1 MMPSPE
7 FETSRSAMA
16 DPEPPG
22 TDAHQSRHPR
32 FQHRPV
38 LAEEVAQLV
47 SAGARF
53 LVDATVGGGGHAELL
68 LDRFP
73 QARLFG
79 CDQDPEA
86 VAAARKRLAR
96 FGERAMIKALNFS
109 ELHHYVLLGTVDFL
123 LLDLGASSHQLDEAA
138 RGFSFTRDGP
148 LDMRMNPESDRPPAA
163 DLVQRAGEEEL
174 RDIIYRF
181 GEERFAPRIAKAVVR
196 ARETEPI
203 RTTGRLARIV
213 AEAVPKRFHRKGHHP
228 ATKTFQALRIAVND
242 ELGALDALL
251 DRANSLLAQGGR
263 IAAIAF
269 HSLEDRR
276 VKEHFR
282 QWENPCACPPDFPR
296 CVCGKRPLGRRVMRK
311 ALSAG
316 KPEIADNPR
325 ARSAR
330 LRAYEKNF
338 EEKLHAEERS
348 ASP

>member
-1 MMPSPE
+1 MPSPIL
-7 FETSRSAMA
+7 ETSRSTMA

-22 TDAHQSRHPR
+22 TDAHQSQNTR
-32 FQHRPV
+32 FRHRPV
-38 LAEEVAQLV
+38 LAEEVTQLV
-47 SAGARF
+47 SADARF

-68 LDRFP
+68 LTRFP
-73 QARLFG
+73 QAQLFG
-79 CDQDPEA
+79 CDRDPDA

-96 FGERAMIKALNFS
+96 FGERVMIKVLKFS

-148 LDMRMNPESDRPPAA
+148 LDMRMNPASDRPTAA
-163 DLVQRAGEEEL
+163 DLVRRAAEEEL

-181 GEERFAPRIAKAVVR
+181 GEERFAPRIARAIVR

-203 RTTGRLARIV
+203 QNTGRLAHIV
-213 AEAVPKRFHRKGHHP
+213 AEAVPTRFHRKGHHP

-242 ELGALDALL
+242 ELDELDALL
-251 DRANSLLAQGGR
+251 DRTDSLLAHGGR

-282 QWENPCACPPDFPR
+282 EWENPCACPPDFPR
-296 CVCGKRPLGRRVMRK
+296 CVCGKRPLGRRMTRK
-311 ALSAG
+311 PLSAG
-316 KPEIADNPR
+316 KPEVAENPR
-325 ARSAR
+325 ARSAK
-330 LRAYEKNF
+330 LRAYEKN
-338 EEKLHAEERS
+338 LDSAARS